1 MKISKDG
8 SRYIIRGGIITF
20 WLAAMFLLARYEAFP
35 EWFTHSLQG
44 YRSVI
49 SENVLIQD
57 SWSRIIINGVP
68 AGYSHTGMNLKDEDS
83 SQDME
88 INNRTLLKISVM
100 GQPVS
105 INVNTTLLLDP
116 NYDLINFVSSVSGKD
131 ISLKVTG
138 THEDG
143 RDYKITTLFG
153 ATTTTRLI
161 KIPKDVM
168 LYSPMNSL
176 ALRRLRPGQSISIKT
191 MDPISMT
198 PAHIITK
205 AVKRESIAFNGE
217 DVEAILLVSTYQGM
231 QLRSWMDKEGTVL
244 RQETPMGWVIESC
257 TAEEALASMSSDTA
271 LPDLTTG
278 KGGAMLMKMML
289 FSGSKGSKND

>member
-1 MKISKDG
+1 MKISKEW
-8 SRYIIRGGIITF
+8 SRYIIRGGIIIF

-35 EWFTHSLQG
+35 ECFTHSLHG

-57 SWSRIIINGVP
+57 SWSRIIINGVS
-68 AGYSHTGMNLKDEDS
+68 AGYSHTGMHLEDEDS

-88 INNRTLLKISVM
+88 INNRTLLKMSVM
-100 GQPVS
+100 GQPVN
-105 INVNTTLLLDP
+105 INVNTMLLLDH

-138 THEDG
+138 AHEDG
-143 RDYKITTLFG
+143 RDYRITTLFG
-153 ATTTTRLI
+153 ATKTTRLI

-168 LYSPMNSL
+168 IYSPMNSL
-176 ALRRLRPGQSISIKT
+176 ALRRLRPGQSISMKT
-191 MDPISMT
+191 LDPISMT
-198 PAHIITK
+198 PSHIITK
-205 AVKRESIAFNGE
+205 AVRKESIVFNGE
-217 DVEAILLVSTYQGM
+217 DVVAILLVSTYQGM
-231 QLRSWMDKEGTVL
+231 QMRSWMGEDGTVL

-257 TAEEALASMSSDTA
+257 TAEEALASISSDTA
-271 LPDLTTG
+271 PPDLTAG

-289 FSGSKGSKND
+289 FSGAKGRKKD

>member
-35 EWFTHSLQG
+35 EWFTHSLHG

-257 TAEEALASMSSDTA
+257 TAEEALASMSSDTVP
-271 LPDLTTG
+271 PDLTTG